1 MRRGDHMIILEQQIL
16 LERQVWLSTWN
27 SLIATAMILHRR
39 LLSQEVLKNTITLWY
54 YCHCFCSCQWFF
66 YLWVLCPWC
75 IKIPKDKDNSQH
87 TSHRMQ
93 RLINQSEQVYFEEKE
108 SVLDFL
114 LQGFHYKNK
123 ILTILHELQ
132 VSAALIQ
139 VSAWKKNNHVCFNN
153 YYR

>member
-1 MRRGDHMIILEQQIL
+1 
-16 LERQVWLSTWN
+16 
-27 SLIATAMILHRR
+27 
-39 LLSQEVLKNTITLWY
+39 
-54 YCHCFCSCQWFF
+54 
-66 YLWVLCPWC
+66 
-75 IKIPKDKDNSQH
+75 
-87 TSHRMQ
+87 MQ

-139 VSAWKKNNHVCFNN
+139 VSA
-153 YYR
+153 